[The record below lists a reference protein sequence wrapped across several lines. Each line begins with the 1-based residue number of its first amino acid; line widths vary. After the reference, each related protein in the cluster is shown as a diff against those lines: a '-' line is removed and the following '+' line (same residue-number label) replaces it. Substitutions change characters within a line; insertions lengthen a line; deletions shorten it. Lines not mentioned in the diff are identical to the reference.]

1 MDVIFVNSAS
11 KQFDPSKRLLNLKDK
26 KNLKKSD
33 IYAAL
38 SKKFLLHMKNYKGL
52 YKTNKFKISAPTWTD
67 KFELPNESFSL
78 SDIQDYFDD
87 IFKKHETMTDHLPN
101 KSICKR
107 KIH

>member
-38 SKKFLLHMKNYKGL
+38 SKNFLLHMKNYKGL
-52 YKTNKFKISAPTWTD
+52 
-67 KFELPNESFSL
+67 
-78 SDIQDYFDD
+78 
-87 IFKKHETMTDHLPN
+87 
-101 KSICKR
+101 
-107 KIH
+107 

>member
-38 SKKFLLHMKNYKGL
+38 SKNFLLHMKNYKGL

-67 KFELPNESFSL
+67 KF
-78 SDIQDYFDD
+78 
-87 IFKKHETMTDHLPN
+87 KKHETMTDHLPN